1 MIHTILESNFT
12 TVSNL
17 EKIKRNA
24 EDAYGD
30 AIRFNKEL
38 DAKYPSY
45 EDKAKA
51 MDKFKQD
58 IDPIKD
64 EDKLAKIYKKYNTM
78 SRS

>member
-1 MIHTILESNFT
+1 MIRSILESSFT

-38 DAKYPSY
+38 DDKYPSY
-45 EDKAKA
+45 EDKVKA

-58 IDPIKD
+58 IAPIQD
-64 EDKLAKIYKKYNTM
+64 EQKIAKIYKKYNTM